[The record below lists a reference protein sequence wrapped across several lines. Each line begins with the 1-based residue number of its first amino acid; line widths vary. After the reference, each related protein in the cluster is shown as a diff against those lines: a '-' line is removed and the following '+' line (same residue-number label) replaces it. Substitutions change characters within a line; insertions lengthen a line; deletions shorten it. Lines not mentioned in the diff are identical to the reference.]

1 MDILGLIAEI
11 LLAALGVYIYLF
23 ARGFVKITD
32 PRRSEQAAAFRD
44 QNAGWMRLLGLGL
57 AAIMLLNVFLHL
69 RQLLS

>member
-23 ARGFVKITD
+23 ARGIVKITD
-32 PRRSEQAAAFRD
+32 PRRSEQAEAFRS

-69 RQLLS
+69 QQLWS